1 MQTVGAL
8 SYRFI
13 RAALRGWF
21 GELPG
26 LIFAAVAQDL
36 DGGALEDG
44 VAEPDVRLDDL
55 HPDGFYRR
63 VLLQDRSGYPLG
75 DRLGQVDGR
84 TLDDLPGSF
93 VDLAVVHGLCQVIGE
108 ARWAKVEAKLH
119 VHDEGLPQL
128 ALGGQRTVAAVEDHA
143 LKKYP
148 VFGAFSV
155 PRHPP
160 QYRWPKI

>member
-13 RAALRGWF
+13 RAALRGRF

-26 LIFAAVAQDL
+26 LTFVAVAQDL

-93 VDLAVVHGLCQVIGE
+93 VDLAVVHGLRQVVGE

-119 VHDEGLPQL
+119 VHDEGLAQL
-128 ALGGQRTVAAVEDHA
+128 ALDGQRTVAAVEDHA
-143 LKKYP
+143 LQPYP
-148 VFGAFSV
+148 VLGVFPAPSHPVKYKGA
-155 PRHPP
+155 
-160 QYRWPKI
+160 